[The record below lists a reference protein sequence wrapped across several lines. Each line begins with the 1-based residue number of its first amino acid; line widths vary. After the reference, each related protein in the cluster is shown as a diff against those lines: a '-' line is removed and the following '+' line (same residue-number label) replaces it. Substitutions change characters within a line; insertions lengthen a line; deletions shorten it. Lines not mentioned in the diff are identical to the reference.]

1 MEAALLTH
9 LLAKK
14 AKADRAEMQ
23 DLHERRMSEQEPT
36 QLVYRGVAYI
46 PVNR

>member
-14 AKADRAEMQ
+14 AKVERTEMQ
-23 DLHERRMSEQEPT
+23 NLHERRMNEQEPT

-46 PVNR
+46 PANR